1 MTGRPILVAVTG
13 KIATGK
19 DTVGKSLMEK
29 LGRTDFLHTAF
40 AAALKEEVN
49 VAIEALR
56 HVQAV
61 GGGKTTALEE
71 LISRFPDIPVEW
83 LARVRDA
90 LWDELHEGKILDSYS
105 RTVGVRKTLQW
116 WGTDIRRAQKDSY
129 WVDRLLDQV
138 VPALEADTSV
148 LVTDVRFPNEA
159 DALLDIGGFV
169 IRLDVSREIQAARLF
184 QRDGVELT
192 PDKENHK
199 SEISLDDYDKFT
211 LRVNNDYLTIDQAVA
226 YIIESIPALRG

>member
-1 MTGRPILVAVTG
+1 MTANPILVAVTG

-19 DTVGKSLMEK
+19 DTVGKSLMEE
-29 LGRTDFLHTAF
+29 LGHTDYLHTAF
-40 AAALKEEVN
+40 AAALKQEVN
-49 VAIEALR
+49 VAIKSLRQTMVNGGDKTAALADLR
-56 HVQAV
+56 LH
-61 GGGKTTALEE
+61 
-71 LISRFPDIPVEW
+71 FPDIPVEW
-83 LARVRDA
+83 LERVRDS
-90 LWDELHEGKILDSYS
+90 LWDEIRAAKVFDSYT
-105 RTVGVRKTLQW
+105 RTDGVRQALQW

-129 WVDRLLDQV
+129 WVDRLLDQA
-138 VPALEADTSV
+138 VPALEAGTSV

-159 DALLDIGGFV
+159 DALLDIGGYV

-184 QRDGVELT
+184 QRDGVVLT